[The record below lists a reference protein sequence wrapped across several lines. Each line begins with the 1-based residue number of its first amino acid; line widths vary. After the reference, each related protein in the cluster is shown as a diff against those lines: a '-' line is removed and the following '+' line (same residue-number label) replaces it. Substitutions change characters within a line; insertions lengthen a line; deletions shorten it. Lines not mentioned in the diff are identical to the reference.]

1 MLIAALRGF
10 PLSITAVNLPGS
22 EHHAVAWDFMQ
33 HAYAAHQLISTMLAS
48 ADEAPSIPQCALN
61 AAIFAASRM
70 SAAAPVV
77 FECVSLTLLRAGF
90 YAQPLPRGCNLL
102 VCMTPPVRV
111 PSSPSAVA
119 TGVPAAAPTRPV
131 RLALR
136 SLRLLPSRPSR
147 PPLASSPTTP
157 CESRVTPLASR

>member
-48 ADEAPSIPQCALN
+48 ADEAPSIPQCALD

-77 FECVSLTLLRAGF
+77 FDCVSLTLLRAGF

-102 VCMTPPVRV
+102 VCMTPPRSCPVV
-111 PSSPSAVA
+111 PLCRCDWRPRCRPDPPGSSGSAL
-119 TGVPAAAPTRPV
+119 AAPPAFATLPP
-131 RLALR
+131 
-136 SLRLLPSRPSR
+136 SLGVLSDD
-147 PPLASSPTTP
+147 A
-157 CESRVTPLASR
+157 V

>member
-48 ADEAPSIPQCALN
+48 ADEAPSIPQCALD

-102 VCMTPPVRV
+102 VCMTPPPFV
-111 PSSPSAVA
+111 
-119 TGVPAAAPTRPV
+119 
-131 RLALR
+131 
-136 SLRLLPSRPSR
+136 SRR
-147 PPLASSPTTP
+147 PPLPL
-157 CESRVTPLASR
+157 RLASPLPPRPARFVWLCARCASCLRDPPALPWRPLRRRRVNLV